1 MKKMILIIALAALLM
16 VMVGCDN
23 NTDTSKGSDSVAIP
37 TEASMP
43 GTIEISALLHMVNGF
58 LEFEEGWE
66 LDVAYADVWDDSE
79 HGEILYVF
87 DYGVFDIVLFAD
99 IETGAFR
106 YGYVRTQNMMTD
118 INTLFE
124 VMSIAG
130 AFLRALEPVEY
141 EHMLLEVLQFGA
153 LETDDGAHVDFLELH
168 DEVIESFGEIWGL
181 SLQWGRVVNI
191 FPIDPSLL

>member
-1 MKKMILIIALAALLM
+1 MKKATLMVVLAAMILGI
-16 VMVGCDN
+16 VGCDRRAEAP
-23 NTDTSKGSDSVAIP
+23 DSEHPVAVP
-37 TEASMP
+37 TEATLP
-43 GTIEISALLHMVNGF
+43 GTIEISDLLYIVNGF

-66 LDVAYADVWDDSE
+66 LHIRYADVWDDPE

-87 DYGVFDIVLFAD
+87 DYGVFDIVVFAD
-99 IETGAFR
+99 IETDAFR

-130 AFLRALEPVEY
+130 AFLKALEPIEY
-141 EHMLLEVLQFGA
+141 ENMLLEVLQFGEV
-153 LETDDGAHVDFLELH
+153 ETEDGYSFNFLELH

-191 FPIDPSLL
+191 FPIDPGLL